1 MVNVCAKFGK
11 ENSISFNQKK
21 SLCMHVGTEAR
32 QEFVV
37 TLEDN
42 ELKWT
47 ESPTHVGNV
56 ISSNMC
62 DSSDI
67 CEKKFTFFQQ
77 TNILM
82 ADFKG
87 VQYDILSQLF
97 NKYCSSFYGSQC
109 WDLRSGALNNLYTG
123 WNKGVRRL
131 LRLPYNSHR
140 FLLPSLLNVQSLE
153 VQFIKR
159 FCKMFRTMY
168 RSSNE
173 RVQFLARYSMN
184 NGCSLIS
191 RNIFFI
197 TDKYNVSRND
207 ILHGKLNA
215 ISDQCSEYQERVIAQ
230 VRELLKIRDGQTM
243 LNGFSNNEVQDIIDF
258 ISCM

>member
-1 MVNVCAKFGK
+1 
-11 ENSISFNQKK
+11 
-21 SLCMHVGTEAR
+21 
-32 QEFVV
+32 
-37 TLEDN
+37 
-42 ELKWT
+42 
-47 ESPTHVGNV
+47 
-56 ISSNMC
+56 
-62 DSSDI
+62 
-67 CEKKFTFFQQ
+67 
-77 TNILM
+77 
-82 ADFKG
+82 
-87 VQYDILSQLF
+87 
-97 NKYCSSFYGSQC
+97 
-109 WDLRSGALNNLYTG
+109 
-123 WNKGVRRL
+123 
-131 LRLPYNSHR
+131 
-140 FLLPSLLNVQSLE
+140 
-153 VQFIKR
+153 
-159 FCKMFRTMY
+159 MY